1 MRRIDPLQPE
11 GDGHAM
17 QTHYNTLAG
26 SEVGRIAALSDGL
39 FAIAATILVLDFH
52 TPEPTDIHSEAD
64 LLRALATSAP
74 RLLPWLLS
82 LLTLGIFWLGQQTQL
97 SQLERSNRD
106 LAWLHFVF
114 LAVVTVLPFSA
125 RLLADFL
132 EYRTAFLVYWVNIL
146 LLGASLYATWVCA
159 ERANLI
165 RGEARGDISRAVK
178 RRIVVA
184 QSLYAIGA
192 LAGLINVTLGITL
205 IMLIQL
211 NYAIGPRLP
220 ILSRL

>member
-1 MRRIDPLQPE
+1 MR
-11 GDGHAM
+11 
-17 QTHYNTLAG
+17 THYNSLAG
-26 SEVGRIAALSDGL
+26 GEVGRIAALSDGL

-52 TPEPTDIHSEAD
+52 TPEPADIHSEAE
-64 LLRALATSAP
+64 LLHALMASSP

-114 LAVVTVLPFSA
+114 LAVVTVLPFST
-125 RLLADFL
+125 RLLGDFL
-132 EYRTAFLVYWVNIL
+132 DYRTAFLVYWLNIL
-146 LLGASLYATWVCA
+146 LLGAALYATWVCA

-165 RGEARGDISRAVK
+165 REDARGDVSRAVK

-184 QSLYAIGA
+184 QSLYGIGSA
-192 LAGLINVTLGITL
+192 AGLVNVTLGITF

>member
-1 MRRIDPLQPE
+1 
-11 GDGHAM
+11 M

-106 LAWLHFVF
+106 LTWLHFVF